1 MSEIEPA
8 TGSQKSTSVL
18 VLDTTAGSI
27 IHKLFGYLER
37 AGLGQTFSLSVLYII
52 VVSLTFL
59 PLLIGAMRGPH
70 SLVVRGDHLQV
81 PFFFDLDIL
90 FALLVSLPGIVILIV
105 TDQHVLTRSL
115 KTVQLEGTITFPD
128 EDKIRLG
135 NRWKGIFWIVNLVAQ
150 TTGIVVGGIVAYINY
165 RIYDDPKLAYW
176 LVDEQGLLEAGYIFI
191 YCIFVFY
198 AFISIYVVRNIA
210 ISLLLEDI
218 VEHAQLHLVPLHPD
232 RCWGL
237 RPIGRLGLRNQYAL
251 TLLGINVVLLG
262 WVIYNIGVGTE
273 ISDESR
279 YGLVIAAVIAYLI
292 LGPVVFIVPLLPFRS
307 AMQANKSKI
316 MSEVVHQLRKKL
328 DERREE
334 LPSGMFSK
342 EDEELIE
349 RLRKLCVAI
358 DDLPVWP
365 FDPSTVRKFLTA
377 YVIPVITAIPPFVQI
392 MLSVFKGPH
401 Q

>member
-1 MSEIEPA
+1 M
-8 TGSQKSTSVL
+8 
-18 VLDTTAGSI
+18 
-27 IHKLFGYLER
+27 
-37 AGLGQTFSLSVLYII
+37 
-52 VVSLTFL
+52 
-59 PLLIGAMRGPH
+59 
-70 SLVVRGDHLQV
+70 
-81 PFFFDLDIL
+81 
-90 FALLVSLPGIVILIV
+90 
-105 TDQHVLTRSL
+105 
-115 KTVQLEGTITFPD
+115 
-128 EDKIRLG
+128 
-135 NRWKGIFWIVNLVAQ
+135 
-150 TTGIVVGGIVAYINY
+150 
-165 RIYDDPKLAYW
+165 
-176 LVDEQGLLEAGYIFI
+176 
-191 YCIFVFY
+191 
-198 AFISIYVVRNIA
+198 
-210 ISLLLEDI
+210 
-218 VEHAQLHLVPLHPD
+218 
-232 RCWGL
+232 
-237 RPIGRLGLRNQYAL
+237 
-251 TLLGINVVLLG
+251 LLG

-292 LGPVVFIVPLLPFRS
+292 LGPVVFIVPLLLFRS
-307 AMQANKSKI
+307 AMQANKSKL

-349 RLRKLCVAI
+349 RLRKLCVVI